1 MSDDVVT
8 AAAAGSFELAGRPVN
23 RIGFGAMQ
31 LPGPGV
37 FGPPK
42 DKDAAIAVLR
52 RAVKLGV
59 NHIDTAQFY
68 GPDVSNELI
77 REALYPYDE
86 DLSIVTKV
94 GARRDGEGNWVPA
107 QTPQELREDV
117 EANLRTLGLEQI
129 AAVNLRR
136 MDEHEGHP
144 DVPIEEQLAELAE
157 LRDEG
162 KIGGIGVST
171 VGLDTVDL
179 AIDQVGITCVQ
190 NAFSLVDQSDAA
202 VLERCAA
209 AGIAYVPYFPL
220 GSAFPNMP
228 KVVDDS
234 RVQEIA
240 AAHDVSPAQVGLA
253 WLLARSPNILL
264 IPGTSSV
271 AHLEENLAVGAITLS
286 DEELGRLNG

>member
-1 MSDDVVT
+1 MNNVVN
-8 AAAAGSFELAGRPVN
+8 AAAAGDFELGGRPVN

-52 RAVKLGV
+52 RAVELGV

-77 REALYPYDE
+77 REALYPYSE

-94 GARRDGEGNWVPA
+94 GARRDGDGNWVPA

-117 EANLRTLGLEQI
+117 EANLRSLGLEQI

-136 MDEHEGHP
+136 MDEHEGHKV
-144 DVPIEEQLAELAE
+144 VPIEDQLSELTA

-171 VGLDTVDL
+171 VDLDTVNL
-179 AIDQVGITCVQ
+179 AIEEAEITCVQ

-228 KVVDDS
+228 KVVDDP

-240 AAHDVSPAQVGLA
+240 AAHDASPAQIGLA
-253 WLLARSPNILL
+253 WLLARSANTLL

-271 AHLEENLAVGAITLS
+271 AHLEENLAVGAIELTP
-286 DEELGRLNG
+286 EELARLAG

>member
-1 MSDDVVT
+1 MVN
-8 AAAAGSFELAGRPVN
+8 AAAAGDFELAGRPVN

-31 LPGPGV
+31 LPGLGV

-52 RAVKLGV
+52 RAVELGV

-77 REALYPYDE
+77 REALHPYSE

-136 MDEHEGHP
+136 MDEHDGH
-144 DVPIEEQLAELAE
+144 DVVPIADQLSELAA

-171 VGLDTVDL
+171 VGLDAVDF
-179 AIDQVGITCVQ
+179 AIEEAEITCVQ

-228 KVVDDS
+228 KVVDDP

-240 AAHDVSPAQVGLA
+240 AAHDVTPAQIGLA

-271 AHLEENLAVGAITLS
+271 AHLEENLAVGAIHLS
-286 DEELGRLNG
+286 EEDLAILAG

>member
-1 MSDDVVT
+1 MVN
-8 AAAAGSFELAGRPVN
+8 AAAAGDFQLAGRPVN

-52 RAVKLGV
+52 RAVELGV

-77 REALYPYDE
+77 REALHPYSE

-94 GARRDGEGNWVPA
+94 GARRDGEGNWVRA
-107 QTPQELREDV
+107 QTPQELRDDV

-136 MDEHEGHP
+136 MDEHEGH
-144 DVPIEEQLAELAE
+144 DVVPIEDQLSELAA

-171 VGLDTVDL
+171 VDLDTVNL
-179 AIDQVGITCVQ
+179 AIAEAEITCVQ
-190 NAFSLVDQSDAA
+190 NAFSLVDQSDAP
-202 VLERCAA
+202 VLECCAA
-209 AGIAYVPYFPL
+209 AGIAYVPYIPL

-228 KVVDDS
+228 KVVDDP

-240 AAHDVSPAQVGLA
+240 AAHGVSPAQVGLA

-271 AHLEENLAVGAITLS
+271 AHLEENLAVGAITLTKEQLS
-286 DEELGRLNG
+286 VLAG

>member
-1 MSDDVVT
+1 MN
-8 AAAAGSFELAGRPVN
+8 AAAAGDFELAGRPVN

-42 DKDAAIAVLR
+42 NKDAAIAVLR
-52 RAVKLGV
+52 RAVELGV

-77 REALYPYDE
+77 REALHPYSE

-107 QTPQELREDV
+107 QTPQELRDDV

-136 MDEHEGHP
+136 MDEHEGH
-144 DVPIEEQLAELAE
+144 DVVPIEDQLSELAA

-171 VGLDTVDL
+171 VDLDTVNL
-179 AIDQVGITCVQ
+179 AIAEAEITCVQ
-190 NAFSLVDQSDAA
+190 NAFSLVDQSDAP

-228 KVVDDS
+228 KVVDDA

-240 AAHDVSPAQVGLA
+240 AAHGVSPAQIGLA

-271 AHLEENLAVGAITLS
+271 AHLEENLAVGAITLTKEQLS
-286 DEELGRLNG
+286 VLAG

>member
-1 MSDDVVT
+1 MN
-8 AAAAGSFELAGRPVN
+8 AAAAGHFELAGRPVN
-23 RIGFGAMQ
+23 RIGYGAMQ

-37 FGPPK
+37 IGPPK
-42 DKDAAIAVLR
+42 DHDAAIAVLR
-52 RAVKLGV
+52 RAVELGV

-77 REALYPYDE
+77 REALHPYSE

-94 GARRDGEGNWVPA
+94 GARRDEKGNWIPA
-107 QTPQELREDV
+107 QAPQELREDV
-117 EANLRTLGLEQI
+117 ETNLRTLGLDQI
-129 AAVNLRR
+129 AVVNLRR
-136 MDEHEGHP
+136 MDEYDGAP
-144 DVPIEEQLAELAE
+144 DIPVEDQLAELVA

-171 VGLDTVDL
+171 VGLDTVNL
-179 AIDQVGITCVQ
+179 AIDQAGITCVQ
-190 NAFSLVDQSDAA
+190 NAFSLVDQSDTA

-240 AAHDVSPAQVGLA
+240 AAHDVSPAQIGLA

-286 DEELGRLNG
+286 EAERGVLSA